1 MVKSI
6 VLPLMVLLSCSLF
19 AQKEEVYFNPGLLR
33 ASATIAPS
41 RMLENKASSIYLDGF
56 LEYLVDNKYS
66 LRGDIYQFI
75 DARYDANSIRPDY
88 MSRLFFG
95 TSRYFGK
102 RNWQSYI
109 GLQTGLTYT
118 YIKDNTVSYSHSNF
132 SPSYSVKIGTT
143 FYIWKYFH
151 FFADVSYI
159 NSNLRALRN
168 GPVRM
173 DEIIFSA
180 GLGFQFNTK
189 KKHRTYRIPGTPSFK

>member
-6 VLPLMVLLSCSLF
+6 LLLLMVLLSCSLF

-33 ASATIAPS
+33 ASATIAPG
-41 RMLENKASSIYLDGF
+41 RMLENKAGSIYLDGF
-56 LEYLVDNKYS
+56 LEYMVDNKYS

-75 DARYDANSIRPDY
+75 DARYATNSIRPNY
-88 MSRLFFG
+88 MNRLFFG

-102 RNWQSYI
+102 GNWQSYI
-109 GLQTGLTYT
+109 GLQTGITFT
-118 YIKDNTVSYSHSNF
+118 YIDNQTVALKSLNF
-132 SPSYSVKIGTT
+132 SPSYSFKIGTT
-143 FYIWKYFH
+143 FYVWKYFH

-173 DEIIFSA
+173 DEIFFSA

-189 KKHRTYRIPGTPSFK
+189 KK